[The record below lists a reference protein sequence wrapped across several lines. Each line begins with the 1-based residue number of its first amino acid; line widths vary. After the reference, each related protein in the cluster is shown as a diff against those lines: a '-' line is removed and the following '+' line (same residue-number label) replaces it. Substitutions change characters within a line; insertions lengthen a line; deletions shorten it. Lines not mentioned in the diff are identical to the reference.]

1 MQSDIDVFTYLIVY
15 KIAILIAG
23 VALAYMGFRL
33 FLADKATAAGEF
45 SAKANLLELKLS
57 GAAPGVFFALFGA
70 AVICFSIFKGVQ
82 YSSEPGMDAVSSPV
96 AEATNTAIPV
106 VIPEAAPK

>member
-1 MQSDIDVFTYLIVY
+1 MQSDLDIFTYLIIY
-15 KIAILIAG
+15 KIAVLFAG
-23 VALAYMGFRL
+23 VTLAYMGFRL

-70 AVICFSIFKGVQ
+70 AVICFSVFKGVH
-82 YSSEPGMDAVSSPV
+82 YSSAPGVDTPATSVS
-96 AEATNTAIPV
+96 EQMTTTLPV
-106 VIPEAAPK
+106 VIPETPPK